1 MTTNF
6 LDQNEKLTL
15 AVNILK
21 RGKDLASD
29 RFPKPNPTV
38 AQAWAGA
45 LSRVFDSFP
54 FPEMWDEAVDYWAV
68 EMVTERMATPRDIKE
83 AAYVVRDQWE
93 RNSDRKALLQE
104 HRDAIYERNTGLP
117 AASRELES

>member
-1 MTTNF
+1 MTTKF

-29 RFPKPNPTV
+29 RFPKPNPNV
-38 AQAWAGA
+38 AQSWAGA

-54 FPEMWDEAVDYWAV
+54 FAEMWDEAVDHWSV
-68 EMVTERMATPRDIKE
+68 EMVTDRMATPRDMK
-83 AAYVVRDQWE
+83 AAVYVVREQWE
-93 RNSDRKALLQE
+93 RNPTRRAMLQQ
-104 HRDAIYERNTGLP
+104 HRDALYELNTGLP
-117 AASRELES
+117 ADNRELGA